1 MTSVEGETLIWGNLG
16 FLFFGFLDVRRFLG
30 LRSLFR
36 RRLNKIGNFLKNVN
50 PKIVKVF
57 RFLKV
62 VEVLDDELLSGSIAH
77 F

>member
-30 LRSLFR
+30 LRGLFR

-50 PKIVKVF
+50 PEIVKVL